1 MFESQKIDSLLNEER
16 RFPPS
21 ADFQANAIAGPEL
34 YEQAAADRLGFWAEQ
49 SRELLHW
56 HTPFTEVLDWSNPP
70 FAKWF
75 ADGRLNVSYNCLDR
89 HVLASTGGTQFHGAG
104 NFSSKANAART
115 VNTACHCRRYQ
126 RAEVECILDALLL
139 LEP

>member
-1 MFESQKIDSLLNEER
+1 MSESQKIDSLLNEER

-56 HTPFTEVLDWSNPP
+56 RTPSPRF
-70 FAKWF
+70 
-75 ADGRLNVSYNCLDR
+75 
-89 HVLASTGGTQFHGAG
+89 STGRIRPLRNGLPMAT
-104 NFSSKANAART
+104 
-115 VNTACHCRRYQ
+115 
-126 RAEVECILDALLL
+126 
-139 LEP
+139 